1 MRLNEDVSSTHNLAA
16 WALAYKL
23 GDSAVRDRGVVEE
36 LSALLQTPVADH
48 GVVHRCNLF
57 KNCIGYAM
65 FRLNKGQEG
74 LMLLVGRLLAFV

>member
-16 WALAYKL
+16 WAL
-23 GDSAVRDRGVVEE
+23 AVRDRGVVEE